1 LAGSLKLGTVT
12 ASEFVRTL
20 QALQRTSTLAGAL
33 ASVGRVA
40 KSLFLLSYADDETY
54 RRRILVQLN
63 RHEKRHNVAR
73 KIFYGQRGEV
83 RKRYR
88 EGQEDQLGALGL
100 VVNALALW
108 TSFYLDRA
116 VEHLRKQGEEVRE
129 EDLAR
134 ISPLVR
140 EHVHVLGRYQF
151 TLEKTVAEGGMHPL
165 RDPTQIDEYELLV
178 PEASL

>member
-1 LAGSLKLGTVT
+1 LAG
-12 ASEFVRTL
+12 
-20 QALQRTSTLAGAL
+20 
-33 ASVGRVA
+33 VGRVA
-40 KSLFLLSYADDETY
+40 KSLFLLSYVDDEAY
-54 RRRILVQLN
+54 RRRVLVQLN

-100 VVNALALW
+100 VVNAVALW
-108 TSFYLDRA
+108 TSFYLHRA
-116 VEHLRKQGEEVRE
+116 VEYLREQGEELRE

-134 ISPLVR
+134 ISPLVH

-151 TLEKTVAEGGMHPL
+151 TLEESVAKGGVRPL
-165 RDPTQIDEYELLV
+165 RDPAEIDGYELSV
-178 PEASL
+178 PEPREPVE